1 MAYLHSKNVIHGDL
15 KGTNVFIDDSG
26 KACIADF
33 GLGRIKANATSRAV
47 TKGPVVGTL
56 RFMAPEHMKGKS
68 IKASDMYSFAMTMY
82 EVSSTRSYQFS
93 EQEFTHVPASYWRS
107 TIPFRS

>member
-33 GLGRIKANATSRAV
+33 GLGRIKANATSRTV
-47 TKGPVVGTL
+47 TKGPVGTL
-56 RFMAPEHMKGKS
+56 RFMAPEQMEGNS